1 MEIDFIF
8 LKKENTKS
16 DLSLKGLVFELLK
29 KNFIEEDGSIYYI
42 DEEDIKQE
50 VSYQMSENNN
60 NIYMKITCPY
70 SEMKAADIL
79 DKIKLSMQRGKH
91 KANLNVIL
99 IYDEVSQTY
108 CCKLMKYFGI
118 FERRLRQLMY
128 LTLIKAFGIEWY
140 ERSFTE
146 AMKTNLQAKTHGQKE
161 MLIEGALNELAYEE
175 LKTYLFE
182 PSSTIDSI
190 LNQELS
196 KDKLEELSKEDII
209 NYINLGRKCSLWDRF
224 FSNIKGLENLQD
236 NINYLQPNRNKV
248 MHHKTLSKQDFISLR
263 KIINEV
269 NNKLEIAILNIEN
282 RIYTE
287 NDLKQVLSAIGR
299 TFAQGLGNIIENW
312 QNSFRPLLSALGQI
326 TTQAIASTY
335 DVKMIMP
342 LLESGIGNSKQVTK
356 TMKAITNSFA
366 TSYDFKS
373 VNKIVENM
381 NGTAQIME
389 KAIGHY
395 HLNTNILKQT
405 KEQAQ
410 RLHNLILPM
419 ENIISTFE
427 SKRLIYESI
436 YPKILGIGDTLTDES
451 KIEKDIED
459 LNNDQIHDNISED
472 EDKNN

>member
-1 MEIDFIF
+1 M
-8 LKKENTKS
+8 
-16 DLSLKGLVFELLK
+16 
-29 KNFIEEDGSIYYI
+29 
-42 DEEDIKQE
+42 
-50 VSYQMSENNN
+50 
-60 NIYMKITCPY
+60 
-70 SEMKAADIL
+70 
-79 DKIKLSMQRGKH
+79 
-91 KANLNVIL
+91 
-99 IYDEVSQTY
+99 
-108 CCKLMKYFGI
+108 
-118 FERRLRQLMY
+118 
-128 LTLIKAFGIEWY
+128 
-140 ERSFTE
+140 
-146 AMKTNLQAKTHGQKE
+146 
-161 MLIEGALNELAYEE
+161 
-175 LKTYLFE
+175 
-182 PSSTIDSI
+182 
-190 LNQELS
+190 
-196 KDKLEELSKEDII
+196 
-209 NYINLGRKCSLWDRF
+209 
-224 FSNIKGLENLQD
+224 
-236 NINYLQPNRNKV
+236 
-248 MHHKTLSKQDFISLR
+248 
-263 KIINEV
+263 
-269 NNKLEIAILNIEN
+269 
-282 RIYTE
+282 
-287 NDLKQVLSAIGR
+287 LSAIGR

-312 QNSFRPLLSALGQI
+312 QNSFRPFLSALGQI

-410 RLHNLILPM
+410 RLHNLILSM

-436 YPKILGIGDTLTDES
+436 YPKILGIGDTLTDKS